1 MTQITNQPDRL
12 QIRDVSREDQVT
24 IRELTLAAYQ
34 EYAEQFPAHW
44 ENYRQNILAT
54 LDLAASTEQIVAEQN
69 GTILGSALLFPAG
82 VIGFKPDGTPVTSP
96 CPEVRLL
103 AVAPSSRGQGIGAEL
118 MEESVRRARA
128 SGAAVL
134 TLHTT
139 DMMQSALRL
148 YERMG
153 FVRSAELDF
162 YPAPDLTVEG
172 YLLNLESHSE

>member
-1 MTQITNQPDRL
+1 MTQITNQPNRL
-12 QIRDVSREDQVT
+12 RIRDAGPEDQVT

-34 EYAEQFPAHW
+34 EYAEQIPAHW

-54 LDLAASTEQIVAEQN
+54 LALAVSAEQIVAEQN
-69 GTILGSALLFPAG
+69 GTIVGSTLLFPAG
-82 VIGFKPDGTPVTSP
+82 VVGFQPDGTPVTSP

-118 MEESVRRARA
+118 LEESVRRARA
-128 SGAAVL
+128 SGAALL

-139 DMMQSALRL
+139 EMMQSAQRL

-153 FVRSAELDF
+153 LYAHQNSTSIPLQ
-162 YPAPDLTVEG
+162 T
-172 YLLNLESHSE
+172 